1 MLWGPMWGPLAACAA
16 RRAGDWSCPPPLR
29 STYKLSSMQSPTFS
43 GLRHHTAACFI
54 CMKWTVSRDFLPL
67 VFFMILIH
75 LGPVFNAEVLLFSH
89 ILYCSF
95 EINFVGASLIPGG
108 FGRSLSWWESW
119 PQFLWRRPTEDISS
133 CCEEATKNIL
143 KRKNC
148 NISKQFSTFY
158 IIYCTVI
165 MLVCYG

>member
-1 MLWGPMWGPLAACAA
+1 MQATGVLWGPMWGPLAACAA

-95 EINFVGASLIPGG
+95 DFTEIFTCAKHSSVSLTPK
-108 FGRSLSWWESW
+108 SESQW
-119 PQFLWRRPTEDISS
+119 CQLHRGVL
-133 CCEEATKNIL
+133 KNRYKYLREIAAIL
-143 KRKNC
+143 EN
-148 NISKQFSTFY
+148 
-158 IIYCTVI
+158 TV
-165 MLVCYG
+165 L